1 MFEKKICVLT
11 GSKWQK
17 MEKNINW
24 VTMDPFLSKWV
35 VFELLGEDDDKAG
48 CSVMPTRGWYFIIL
62 ELFLDIEN
70 NFLVTNTIMK

>member
-24 VTMDPFLSKWV
+24 VTMDPFLGKWV
-35 VFELLGEDDDKAG
+35 VFDPLGEEDDKAS
-48 CSVMPTRGWYFIIL
+48 CSAMPTRG
-62 ELFLDIEN
+62 
-70 NFLVTNTIMK
+70 